1 MNDDDNPII
10 STIQI
15 IIVIWLITIINTT
28 ANDVN
33 KIKHDI
39 EILKLSH
46 CYADESITS
55 KAKEV
60 SND

>member
-15 IIVIWLITIINTT
+15 IIVIWLITMITNINS
-28 ANDVN
+28 DVN
-33 KIKHDI
+33 QIKHDT

-46 CYADESITS
+46 CYADVDT
-55 KAKEV
+55 KGGK
-60 SND
+60 